1 MTLATE
7 VGRLYVLLSGKAVSL
22 GDPGS
27 TLGATQVGPK
37 SPCDLALMSKW
48 PVSPHPPPPPRRRLV
63 RPPAQCL
70 VLSMCSIN
78 GS

>member
-1 MTLATE
+1 MTLPTE
-7 VGRLYVLLSGKAVSL
+7 IGHLYVLLSGKAVTL

-37 SPCDLALMSKW
+37 SPSDLALMSKW
-48 PVSPHPPPPPRRRLV
+48 PVFTPRLV

-70 VLSMCSIN
+70 ALSMCSIN